1 MTLEGHT
8 AFIDYKLRLGVM
20 TVLHTQVPK
29 EREGRGIAGAL
40 SKRALEYMA
49 AYLKKPPEYQY
60 LVKH

>member
-1 MTLEGHT
+1 
-8 AFIDYKLRLGVM
+8 M